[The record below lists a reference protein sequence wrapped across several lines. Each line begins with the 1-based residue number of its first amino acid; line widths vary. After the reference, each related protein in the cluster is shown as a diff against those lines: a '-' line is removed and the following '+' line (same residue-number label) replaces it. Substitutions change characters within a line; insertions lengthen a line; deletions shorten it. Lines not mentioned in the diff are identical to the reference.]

1 MEIFVP
7 SDDCHGPQGIGTM
20 DSLGGAR
27 KQSRILSPSLN
38 ATQQDSRS
46 EGGFWICKALNLSS
60 SWRVVHPASVS
71 RILDPLDPMGRL
83 LVTSPSSL
91 ILLISAEAWGILKPV
106 LVASLETVSSPSD
119 NLEIRRNLCLLL
131 ILLGSE
137 KLEISWESG
146 E

>member
-1 MEIFVP
+1 M
-7 SDDCHGPQGIGTM
+7 
-20 DSLGGAR
+20 A
-27 KQSRILSPSLN
+27 
-38 ATQQDSRS
+38 
-46 EGGFWICKALNLSS
+46 
-60 SWRVVHPASVS
+60 HPLSVS

-119 NLEIRRNLCLLL
+119 NLEIKRNLCLLL

-137 KLEISWESG
+137 KLEISWGSG